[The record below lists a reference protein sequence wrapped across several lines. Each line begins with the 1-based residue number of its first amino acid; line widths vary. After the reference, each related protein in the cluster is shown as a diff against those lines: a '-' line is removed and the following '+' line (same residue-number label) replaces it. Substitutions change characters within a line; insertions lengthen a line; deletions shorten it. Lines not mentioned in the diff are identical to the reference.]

1 MNLFNLFA
9 TISLDKADYD
19 KGVKEATDQGE
30 SLASNLGSG
39 LAKAGQVAAKGLAV
53 IGTAATGAVAGLLA
67 LESSTE
73 EYRIAQGKLNT
84 AFEAAGYG
92 AETAQ
97 EAYNAFYGILGD
109 TDTATEASQ
118 LLAKLADSEE
128 DVATWTNIAAGVSGT
143 FGDSLPIEGLIEA
156 SNETAKVG
164 QVTGVLA
171 DALNWAGIS
180 EDEFNAKLEA
190 CSSESERNQLIMDT
204 LSGTYDEASEAFYR
218 NNEALVESR
227 KNQAQLD
234 ATLATLGQTVSNVKN
249 RFLSEMLPTISQ
261 VVTAFSDMINGVEGA
276 DQEFST
282 AVQGMVA
289 SIVSSLPQFLDFG
302 VQIIASLLS
311 GILQSIP
318 TLVAAVPQVVSSI
331 VSALST
337 LIPQVLE
344 QGVNLLR
351 QFANGIETG
360 LPEMVARLPEIIQ
373 SFVQFITDNLPSILE
388 QGVEIINSLV
398 NGIIDSIP
406 VMLESLPEIITSFI
420 QFITDNLPT
429 IIDAGI
435 DILLN
440 LVSGIVSAIPRMIA
454 AIPKIIR
461 AYTEGIA
468 SAFPKIIQSG
478 VKLLQQFWEGIA
490 SNIPELVSNLPQIID
505 AIIDGIGNLMG
516 GIVDVGKNI
525 VRGLWEGIS
534 SMGGWIGEKVG
545 GFFDGIVGGVMD
557 FLGINSPS
565 KLFRD
570 EIGKNIGLGV
580 AAGLEDS
587 EDEAVRAASDLAK
600 SVYDQSVEWLDR
612 QSKYQKFSLQD
623 QLDVWKAI
631 QSQFIEG
638 SEQYAD
644 AEEEIFDLRQ
654 KIREEELEAEEAFR
668 SKVEEINQNIVD
680 IENSY
685 QEALSSRAREIFNS
699 YSLFDS
705 IPERQ
710 EVAGE
715 SLISNLQSQIST
727 MEEFY
732 SGLDELTQR
741 GVGEGL
747 VQEIREMGPDAA
759 NQLSA
764 LLALSDEK
772 LSEYADLYKEKQDLA
787 NSVAM
792 EELKGLREETT
803 AEIESQL
810 EELTVLYNQQ
820 APEVGLAFSTGLA
833 NGIRSGMSLVTSAA
847 EAVARAAEAAVRSAT
862 DTHSPSRVFEKI
874 GGYMAE
880 GLALGWENE
889 IGKVRQDISRGMD
902 FGTASVDFAS
912 SGLGIASAGM
922 VNGISSAVQ
931 SAGGAASY
939 TFNLLFPDYTK
950 LASYT
955 FQPMVDYAKANGTP
969 ILSPS

>member
-30 SLASNLGSG
+30 SLASRLGSG

-227 KNQAQLD
+227 KNQAQLN

-302 VQIIASLLS
+302 VQIIASLIS

-337 LIPQVLE
+337 LFPQVLE
-344 QGVNLLR
+344 AGANLLR

-440 LVSGIVSAIPRMIA
+440 LVSGIVDAIPRMVA
-454 AIPKIIR
+454 ALPDIIS
-461 AYTEGIA
+461 AFTGGIA
-468 SAFPKIIQSG
+468 DAFPDIIESG
-478 VKLLQQFWEGIA
+478 VELLQKFWEGIA
-490 SNIPELVSNLPQIID
+490 SNIPELVSNLPEIID

-534 SMGGWIGEKVG
+534 SMFGWIGEKVG
-545 GFFDGIVGGVMD
+545 GFFDNLFGGVEEHEE
-557 FLGINSPS
+557 INSPS
-565 KLFRD
+565 KKWAQ
-570 EIGKNIGLGV
+570 IGKYDAQGFGK
-580 AAGLEDS
+580 GFS
-587 EDEAVRAASDLAK
+587 DE
-600 SVYDQSVEWLDR
+600 
-612 QSKYQKFSLQD
+612 F
-623 QLDVWKAI
+623 
-631 QSQFIEG
+631 G
-638 SEQYAD
+638 H
-644 AEEEIFDLRQ
+644 
-654 KIREEELEAEEAFR
+654 IRR
-668 SKVEEINQNIVD
+668 D
-680 IENSY
+680 IES
-685 QEALSSRAREIFNS
+685 
-699 YSLFDS
+699 
-705 IPERQ
+705 
-710 EVAGE
+710 
-715 SLISNLQSQIST
+715 
-727 MEEFY
+727 
-732 SGLDELTQR
+732 
-741 GVGEGL
+741 
-747 VQEIREMGPDAA
+747 
-759 NQLSA
+759 
-764 LLALSDEK
+764 
-772 LSEYADLYKEKQDLA
+772 
-787 NSVAM
+787 
-792 EELKGLREETT
+792 
-803 AEIESQL
+803 
-810 EELTVLYNQQ
+810 
-820 APEVGLAFSTGLA
+820 
-833 NGIRSGMSLVTSAA
+833 
-847 EAVARAAEAAVRSAT
+847 
-862 DTHSPSRVFEKI
+862 
-874 GGYMAE
+874 
-880 GLALGWENE
+880 
-889 IGKVRQDISRGMD
+889 GMD
-902 FGTASVDFAS
+902 FGTATVDFAS
-912 SGLGIASAGM
+912 SGLGVASSGM
-922 VNGISSAVQ
+922 INGISSAVQ